1 MLNSIPNAKIKIATF
16 ALLVVSLLMFN
27 APLARAFSVTDN
39 GNAATPATTE
49 NNNSDAKDTDK
60 PAGILYAPFNNVTFE
75 AEKIS
80 TTPAAVFD
88 KAVRV
93 SLNTPAGNSNN
104 IPVPVPPSDRVLR
117 KIPMTSGEKFK
128 YFFKSSFLSVGAY
141 GNAIFSGI
149 RGEAL
154 DHDHDPDGVKG
165 NFFADAGTRALR
177 SFTFGAS
184 SKFFERYLLASIFR
198 QDPRYLRSGKKGA
211 GAKIAYAVSRVF
223 ITEGDHGGSQFNIS
237 YLGGGAGAAFLGR
250 LYDRDERHS
259 ISHVMGK
266 WGTHIALTAMTNII
280 REFVSGQ

>member
-1 MLNSIPNAKIKIATF
+1 MLKSIQCSVVKIATF
-16 ALLVVSLLMFN
+16 ALLVVSILAVN
-27 APLARAFSVTDN
+27 APKVQAFSLPDN
-39 GNAATPATTE
+39 DNAATGAAM
-49 NNNSDAKDTDK
+49 NNNAADAKATEK
-60 PAGILYAPFNNVTFE
+60 SAGILYTPFTNVSFE
-75 AEKIS
+75 AEKVS
-80 TTPAAVFD
+80 TAPAVVFD

-93 SLNTPAGNSNN
+93 SLNTPAPGSNN
-104 IPVPVPPSDRVLR
+104 LPAPVPPSDRVLR

-154 DHDHDPDGVKG
+154 DKDHDPQGVKG
-165 NFFADAGTRALR
+165 NFFGDAGTRAVR
-177 SFTFGAS
+177 SFTFGAT
-184 SKFFERYLLASIFR
+184 SKFFERFLLASIFR
-198 QDPRYLRSGKKGA
+198 QDPRYLRSGKKGF
-211 GAKIAYAVSRVF
+211 GAKVSYAISRVF

-237 YLGGGAGAAFLGR
+237 YLGGGVGAAFLGR

-266 WGTHIALTAMTNII
+266 WGTHVALTAMTNII